1 MNGGGEERHGDVLV
15 QQVQD
20 ALEASD
26 HYLLKQVFVILAPAS
41 NYGGDSAFHVDRHHR
56 TTGGTDMNR
65 LEGRAALVTGSTSG
79 IGRGV
84 AEAMAREG
92 AIVVVTGLGAERG
105 AQVVDGIVAEG
116 GIAHFVEADLS
127 GGGSE
132 IRRLAQEAT
141 ALAGRPIDVLVNNA
155 AYLVP
160 PHPMTESTEEQI
172 DQVLEVNIKAP
183 YLLTATLVP
192 GMVENGGG
200 SVINMGSIGGVEGI
214 KFTSLYGASKA
225 GLHSLTRSW
234 AAELAA
240 DGVRVNTVAPGP
252 TLTESNDELRPLLEK
267 LAQSNPDRRT
277 GSVQDTAAAVIFLA
291 SEDAS
296 HIHGVLLPVDGGA
309 LAI

>member
-1 MNGGGEERHGDVLV
+1 
-15 QQVQD
+15 
-20 ALEASD
+20 
-26 HYLLKQVFVILAPAS
+26 
-41 NYGGDSAFHVDRHHR
+41 
-56 TTGGTDMNR
+56 MNR

-92 AIVVVTGLGAERG
+92 AVVVVTGLGAEDG
-105 AQVVDGIVAEG
+105 ARVVDGIIAEG

-127 GGGSE
+127 AGGSE

-160 PHPMTESTEEQI
+160 PHPMSESTEEQV
-172 DQVLEVNIKAP
+172 DRVLEVNIKAP
-183 YLLTATLVP
+183 YLLTAALVP

-225 GLHSLTRSW
+225 ALHSLTRSW

-252 TLTESNDELRPLLEK
+252 TMTESNDELRPMLEK
-267 LAQSNPDRRT
+267 IAESNPDRRT

-291 SEDAS
+291 GEDAS

-309 LAI
+309 LAV

>member
-1 MNGGGEERHGDVLV
+1 
-15 QQVQD
+15 
-20 ALEASD
+20 
-26 HYLLKQVFVILAPAS
+26 
-41 NYGGDSAFHVDRHHR
+41 
-56 TTGGTDMNR
+56 MNR

-116 GIAHFVEADLS
+116 GVAHFVEADLS
-127 GGGSE
+127 AGGFE

-183 YLLTATLVP
+183 YLLTAALVP
-192 GMVENGGG
+192 GMVEHGGG

-252 TLTESNDELRPLLEK
+252 TLTESNEELRPLLEE
-267 LAQSNPDRRT
+267 LAESNPDRRT

>member
-1 MNGGGEERHGDVLV
+1 M
-15 QQVQD
+15 
-20 ALEASD
+20 
-26 HYLLKQVFVILAPAS
+26 K
-41 NYGGDSAFHVDRHHR
+41 
-56 TTGGTDMNR
+56 R
-65 LEGRAALVTGSTSG
+65 LEGRTALVTGSTSG

-92 AIVVVTGLGAERG
+92 AIVVVTGLGSEQG
-105 AQVVDGIVAEG
+105 TEIVDGIVREG
-116 GIAHFVEADLS
+116 GLAHFVEADLS
-127 GGGSE
+127 AGASE
-132 IRRLAQEAT
+132 IRRLAREAT

-155 AYLVP
+155 AFLVP

-183 YLLTATLVP
+183 YLLTAALVP
-192 GMVENGGG
+192 AMVQHGRG

-225 GLHSLTRSW
+225 ALHSLTRSW

-252 TLTESNDELRPLLEK
+252 TLTEGNEDLRPLLEK
-267 LAQSNPDRRT
+267 LAEDNPDRRT

-291 SEDAS
+291 SDDAS